1 MTEEK
6 KGEMVVTPWEVSGDI
21 DYRKLIEQFGTK
33 PINQNVLEKMEKH
46 AGYLHMQLRRQ
57 IFFSHRDLDW
67 WLNQYEQGKP
77 VGLYTGR
84 GPSGPVHLGHLLP
97 WFFTKHLQDVYGA
110 ELYFQMTDDEKFLLK
125 DDRTLDQTIGYTY
138 ENALDLIATG
148 LDPEKTHIISDT
160 NDIQHLYRLSLEVA
174 KRITYSTIK
183 SLFGLKDSDNIGIIF
198 YPAIQS
204 VPCFLQSA
212 RENRKVAVLIP
223 AAIDQDPYWRMTR
236 DISEKMGYYK
246 PAQIHAK
253 FLPGL
258 GSGGK
263 MSASMPETAIF
274 TIDPP
279 EVARKKIMRAF
290 TGGQPTIK
298 EQREKGGNPTICSI
312 YAYYFFLFEEDDHK
326 LLELEQDCR
335 SGNLVCGECKARL
348 AKIIGSFLVDFQEK
362 REKAKDVIDDFFIK
376 PVD

>member
-1 MTEEK
+1 MSDDK
-6 KGEMVVTPWEVSGDI
+6 KDEMIVTPWEVSGDI
-21 DYRKLIEQFGTK
+21 DYSRLIEQFGTK
-33 PINQNVLEKMEKH
+33 EIDQNIIDKMKKH
-46 AGYLHMQLRRQ
+46 AGYLHTQLRRH

-67 WLNQYEQGKP
+67 WLNIYEKGEP

-84 GPSGPVHLGHLLP
+84 GPSGPVHIGHLLP
-97 WFFTKHLQDVYGA
+97 WLFTKHLQDVYSA
-110 ELYFQMTDDEKFLLK
+110 DLYFQMTDDEKFLLK
-125 DDRTLDQTIGYTY
+125 DERTLDQTIGYTY
-138 ENALDLIATG
+138 ENALDLIAVG
-148 LDPEKTHIISDT
+148 FDPDKTHIISDT
-160 NDIQHLYRLSLEVA
+160 NDIQHLYRISLEVA

-204 VPCFLQSA
+204 VPCFLQSE

-236 DISEKMGYYK
+236 DISEKIGYYK

-263 MSASMPETAIF
+263 MSASQPETAIF

-279 EVARKKIMRAF
+279 KLARKKIMGAY

-298 EQREKGGNPTICSI
+298 EQREKGGNPTVCSI
-312 YAYYFFLFEEDDHK
+312 FAYYYFLFEEDDKK
-326 LLELEQDCR
+326 LYELETSCR
-335 SGNLVCGECKARL
+335 SGNLVCGDCKARL
-348 AKIIGSFLVDFQEK
+348 ADVINKFLVEFQEK
-362 REKAKDVIDDFFIK
+362 REKARDKIDEFFIK
-376 PVD
+376 PLS

>member
-1 MTEEK
+1 MSDENK
-6 KGEMVVTPWEVSGDI
+6 DEMIVTPWEVSGDI
-21 DYRKLIEQFGTK
+21 DYSRLIEQFGTK
-33 PINQNVLEKMEKH
+33 KIKQNTIERMKNH
-46 AGYLHMQLRRQ
+46 AGFHHTQLRRQ
-57 IFFSHRDLDW
+57 VFFSHRDLDW
-67 WLNQYEQGKP
+67 WLDTYDKGDP

-110 ELYFQMTDDEKFLLK
+110 DLYFQMTDDEKFLLK
-125 DDRTLDQTIGYTY
+125 DERTLDETIGYTY

-148 LDPEKTHIISDT
+148 LDPKKTHIISDT
-160 NDIQHLYRLSLEVA
+160 NHIQHLYRLSLEVA

-183 SLFGLKDSDNIGIIF
+183 GLFGLKDSDNIGIIF
-198 YPAIQS
+198 YPAIQA
-204 VPCFLQSA
+204 VPCFLQSE
-212 RENRKVAVLIP
+212 REDRKVAVLIP

-236 DISEKMGYYK
+236 DISEKIGYYK

-279 EVARKKIMRAF
+279 ELAGKKIMGAY

-298 EQREKGGNPTICSI
+298 EHREKGGNPTICSI
-312 YAYYFFLFEEDDHK
+312 FAYYYFLFEENDKK
-326 LLELEQDCR
+326 LSELETSCR

-348 AKIIGSFLVDFQEK
+348 AKIIVKFLKDFQEK
-362 REKAKDVIDDFFIK
+362 RERARDSIDEFFIK
-376 PVD
+376 PVS